1 MTSWDSLYTIMAL
14 YVKSGYDIH
23 SDDDLAVQ
31 FASEN
36 GHLDVVKYLVS
47 LGAVITANNNSA
59 VQFAS

>member
-1 MTSWDSLYTIMAL
+1 MAL